1 MKEKKDC
8 KECGAPLENWQ
19 IKQGYDLCLECYNS
33 KKTTRRKTS
42 HELLQ
47 DKSAEEEGEKEEK
60 NEHERKETRDE
71 KEEEKEGEGG
81 LGEDNS
87 DKDQGEKEIEDDEEE

>member
-8 KECGAPLENWQ
+8 KECGVPLKDWQ
-19 IKQGYDLCLECYNS
+19 VKQGYDLCLGCYKS

-47 DKSAEEEGEKEEK
+47 DKSIEEEGEIEIKGEKELKEHKEQMQEEYLVEK
-60 NEHERKETRDE
+60 N
-71 KEEEKEGEGG
+71 
-81 LGEDNS
+81 LGEDDS
-87 DKDQGEKEIEDDEEE
+87 DKNQGEEEEE